1 MSEPCAIHSFGG
13 SRGIQCVCSLVRP
26 SRCCNPSRLRNSVLE
41 FRTASNLWIAQGSIT
56 KGLMAG
62 TSKPALGFNHCSIQ
76 CCGPDMPSARF
87 MKATADAMVKC
98 ATLCPSAYH
107 FFPSDFSGSLTAVS
121 GTMFPPSHM
130 AGVKS
135 SVRGLPHTIVW
146 GAAKSSH
153 SIYGRNHWV

>member
-1 MSEPCAIHSFGG
+1 
-13 SRGIQCVCSLVRP
+13 
-26 SRCCNPSRLRNSVLE
+26 
-41 FRTASNLWIAQGSIT
+41 
-56 KGLMAG
+56 MAG

-121 GTMFPPSHM
+121 GNMFSQSH
-130 AGVKS
+130 GWSPVLCE
-135 SVRGLPHTIVW
+135 RI
-146 GAAKSSH
+146 AAYNCMGSCKILSQ
-153 SIYGRNHWV
+153 YGRNHWV